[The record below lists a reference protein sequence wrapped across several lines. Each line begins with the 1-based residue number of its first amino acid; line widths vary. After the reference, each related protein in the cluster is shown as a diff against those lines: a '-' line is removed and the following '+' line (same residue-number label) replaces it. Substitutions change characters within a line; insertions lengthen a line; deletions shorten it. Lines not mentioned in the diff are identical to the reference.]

1 MARNVVQPIIR
12 KKKKR
17 GGDDG
22 HHGGAWKIAYADFVT
37 AMMAFFLLMWL
48 INVTSPEQKTGI
60 AEYFNPITVSQRTA
74 GSGGV
79 LDGTSV
85 SQPGPLVSP
94 SSQIAAIDP
103 RLTFAPP
110 NDNTSKSQATET
122 TIDAKKPNQGEA
134 KVTDQTVDQ
143 AIKEREKKQFEAVA
157 DKPRKSIQD
166 LPELK
171 GLLHNLIIDETP
183 EGLRIQLVDRDD
195 RPMFA
200 R

>member
-85 SQPGPLVSP
+85 SQPGPLGRG
-94 SSQIAAIDP
+94 D
-103 RLTFAPP
+103 
-110 NDNTSKSQATET
+110 
-122 TIDAKKPNQGEA
+122 
-134 KVTDQTVDQ
+134 VDEPHQ
-143 AIKEREKKQFEAVA
+143 QE
-157 DKPRKSIQD
+157 
-166 LPELK
+166 
-171 GLLHNLIIDETP
+171 
-183 EGLRIQLVDRDD
+183 EGHHRR
-195 RPMFA
+195 
-200 R
+200 